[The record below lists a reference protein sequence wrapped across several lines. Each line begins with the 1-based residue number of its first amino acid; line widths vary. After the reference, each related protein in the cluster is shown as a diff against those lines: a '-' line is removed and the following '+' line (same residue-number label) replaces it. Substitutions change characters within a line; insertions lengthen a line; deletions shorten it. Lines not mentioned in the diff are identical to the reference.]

1 MTIFSRLML
10 SYFALL
16 VMATAVSAYS
26 IIQLGQMRGITHS
39 IILHDTNM
47 LDLHKNMA
55 DALLS
60 ASRYEKNIAVMWD
73 PALYQSFLISKK
85 DFERYFEEA
94 RGLVEP
100 GEMQEVLIRLE
111 RNHRTYQS
119 LIAEDVALLEAG
131 KPLPENRSGD
141 DKEQVLNRALED
153 LTQLRALIHHTT
165 FSKVK
170 TLDEAG
176 VKAQTMAVVITAIA
190 FLLGLVLSIS
200 ITRSI
205 VLPLSRMKKKTVEIA
220 AGKLEPDLE
229 LPSPPEVGA
238 LAQAFNTMCARLK
251 EVDRMKTEF
260 FSLMSHELRTP
271 LTSIREGTNLFLE
284 GKGGE
289 VTDKQRK
296 LLTIVAEESNR
307 LIRLV
312 NSLLDLSRL
321 EAGMVPFHFTE
332 YDLPPLINRT
342 LDELTPLAESRG
354 IRLEK
359 DIGEVPRVAMDSE
372 RIRQVLRNLLGNA
385 LKFTPHGGSV
395 RVEAQLTADGL
406 RVSITDTGPGIP
418 REHIGSI
425 FEKFRQVSPADSRRL
440 EGTGLGLAIVKHIV
454 HAHGGSIWAESEAGH
469 GSTFIFVL
477 PL

>member
-1 MTIFSRLML
+1 LTIFSRLML

-229 LPSPPEVGA
+229 LPSPPRSGA
-238 LAQAFNTMCARLK
+238 GPGLQYDVRQTQGGGPDENRILLPDVARAA
-251 EVDRMKTEF
+251 DPP
-260 FSLMSHELRTP
+260 H
-271 LTSIREGTNLFLE
+271 
-284 GKGGE
+284 
-289 VTDKQRK
+289 
-296 LLTIVAEESNR
+296 
-307 LIRLV
+307 
-312 NSLLDLSRL
+312 LD
-321 EAGMVPFHFTE
+321 
-332 YDLPPLINRT
+332 
-342 LDELTPLAESRG
+342 SRG
-354 IRLEK
+354 NQ
-359 DIGEVPRVAMDSE
+359 P
-372 RIRQVLRNLLGNA
+372 
-385 LKFTPHGGSV
+385 
-395 RVEAQLTADGL
+395 
-406 RVSITDTGPGIP
+406 VSRGQG
-418 REHIGSI
+418 
-425 FEKFRQVSPADSRRL
+425 RR
-440 EGTGLGLAIVKHIV
+440 
-454 HAHGGSIWAESEAGH
+454 GH
-469 GSTFIFVL
+469 R
-477 PL
+477 